1 LRGKIMVAEAEAA
14 FIGGKAEQGKKGGK
28 GVVRKRRR

>member
-1 LRGKIMVAEAEAA
+1 MHGKIMVAEAEAA